1 MKVRVILV
9 CTLLLLVAVPT
20 FARPVCAHCN
30 EWNECES
37 SPGDFQNCVSNGTT
51 CGYNMTQC
59 SIPRAPVL
67 ADWTVASI
75 EISRPSL
82 ESVTITA
89 PAPAA
94 KVPAATPAAQTTELK

>member
-1 MKVRVILV
+1 MRVRVILV
-9 CTLLLLVAVPT
+9 CMLLLLVALPT
-20 FARPVCAHCN
+20 FALPLCAHCN

-37 SPGDFQNCVSNGTT
+37 APGDFQRCVDTGTS
-51 CGYNMTQC
+51 CGYNTNRC

-94 KVPAATPAAQTTELK
+94 EVPAATPASQTTELK